1 MFNEFL
7 QVGGR
12 NQNIISKVDT
22 EGNPGSPV
30 EHVVPLRKNE
40 KAQIY

>member
-7 QVGGR
+7 QVNGR
-12 NQNIISKVDT
+12 SENIISRVNT
-22 EGNPGSPV
+22 EGNPGDPV

-40 KAQIY
+40 DSNL